1 MQSDLNEIPLNQIKI
16 LQEYIVKKGKERG
29 FSSETL
35 HERLLILVE
44 EIGELMKA
52 VRKTDNG
59 FLDKSKD
66 NDADLEGEI
75 SDILTMLFWTAHKLN
90 VDVSK
95 AFKKKE
101 KENNK
106 RVWKRSAK
114 LSKHK

>member
-66 NDADLEGEI
+66 NELTL
-75 SDILTMLFWTAHKLN
+75 IL
-90 VDVSK
+90 
-95 AFKKKE
+95 
-101 KENNK
+101 
-106 RVWKRSAK
+106 
-114 LSKHK
+114 

>member
-1 MQSDLNEIPLNQIKI
+1 MQSDLNEIPLNQIKK
-16 LQEYIVKKGKERG
+16 LQEYIVKKGKVRG

-59 FLDKSKD
+59 FLDKSKY

-75 SDILTMLFWTAHKLN
+75 SDILTMLFWTADKLN

-95 AFKKKE
+95 AFEKKE

-106 RVWKRSAK
+106 RIWKRTNK
-114 LSKHK
+114 IK